1 LRCDNYAIKRT
12 DFQSTKVIAG
22 KIIAAIATTTAAVCG
37 LVMFELFKVVQLKDT
52 ESFMNRQIGL
62 GTNTYTSFTQE
73 PPIKFTTRTERIVP
87 SADECASFPD
97 DAFDEKGVLKEE
109 YIQKEVKR
117 SYPENHSVWDK
128 ISVDGNLTLDQ
139 FSKFLASEHNLKL
152 SRWDFAYG
160 KNPVLDENG
169 KKKGM
174 ANVTTPVY
182 PPKIILD
189 YTLVPPLDLTLPQAT
204 QAIMKNAAAKPTQ
217 QYIAL
222 WKECKANGS
231 IPTTAMSSSDVIT
244 AATTLNEILMRM
256 ESIGI
261 ADEAAKKI
269 ESRNITGLVSKR
281 FWIIPSDETPTVQ
294 DLETSED
301 VEKLAAIKIFLN

>member
-1 LRCDNYAIKRT
+1 
-12 DFQSTKVIAG
+12 
-22 KIIAAIATTTAAVCG
+22 
-37 LVMFELFKVVQLKDT
+37 MFELFKVVQSKDT

-87 SADECASFPD
+87 SADECASLPD

-128 ISVDGNLTLDQ
+128 INIDGNLTLDQ
-139 FSKFLASEHNLKL
+139 FSKFLATEHNLKL
-152 SRWDFAYG
+152 KRWDFAYG
-160 KNPVLDENG
+160 KNPVVDENG

-174 ANVTTPVY
+174 ANVTTSVY
-182 PPKIILD
+182 PPKVILD
-189 YTLVPPLDLTLPQAT
+189 YTLLPQLDLTLPQAT

-231 IPTTAMSSSDVIT
+231 IPSILTSNDDIIT
-244 AATTLNEILMRM
+244 ASTTLKEILIRM
-256 ESIGI
+256 ELIGI
-261 ADEAAKKI
+261 ANEEAKII
-269 ESRNITGLVSKR
+269 ESRNITGLSSKR
-281 FWIIPSDETPTVQ
+281 FWIIPSDETPTVEH
-294 DLETSED
+294 LEASED
-301 VEKLAAIKIFLN
+301 VEKLAAIKIILN